1 MPSGRTHETATLV
14 LVLPGALA
22 LGTQDLLL
30 GAAYLTG
37 GLVGAFFLNP
47 DIDLE
52 DSRPSRRW
60 GPLSLLWAPYRLL
73 FPHRS
78 ASHSWVLGPLSRL
91 AYLVLL
97 GLVLWSG
104 LKAANLL
111 PNPALFGEVKDGWPV
126 SGKVLWGLLAGWL
139 SAEWLHLAMD
149 GIPLRRLLR

>member
-1 MPSGRTHETATLV
+1 MPSGRTHEAATLV
-14 LVLPGALA
+14 LVVPVALA

-37 GLVGAFFLNP
+37 GLVGAFLLNP

-52 DSRPSRRW
+52 GSRVSRRW

-78 ASHSWVLGPLSRL
+78 GSHSWILGPLSRL
-91 AYLVLL
+91 AYLALL
-97 GLVLWSG
+97 GLFLWSG
-104 LKAANLL
+104 LKAAGLP
-111 PNPALFGEVKDGWPV
+111 PNPALIEEVRGSWLA
-126 SGKVLWGLLAGWL
+126 SERALLGLLAGWL
-139 SAEWLHLAMD
+139 SAEWLHLAAD